1 MVVSAQAEG
10 TGVKWVEGTHTC
22 WGIALLLFTTCLF
35 FWGIWSLPLS
45 DPDAGMYADIGTRM
59 AASGDWMTPRFNGL
73 RYLEKPPLLYWLIA
87 LIYRLTGPSE
97 WGAHLWPAIAG
108 VAGVAMTYVLGRELF
123 GTSVGILSG
132 LALATSIGYFAFAKV
147 VSTDLLFVAFL
158 SLALFAF
165 WRWYRSHEGGWRLL
179 LYGGM
184 GLAVMTKGVI
194 GLLLPGLIIASFLA
208 LTRDLLS
215 VKRLGL
221 WWGVPLVMAIAL
233 PWHLGVAL
241 LHEEF
246 FGFYVIDNHVLRFLG
261 QRAFVEDDVPLSFL
275 GFLAATLML
284 FIPWS
289 LCLPAALRDSARK
302 FRESTPEG
310 QSLVYLF
317 LWGGLIIF
325 FFALSPLKLEHYGL
339 PAFPALAVLVGKYWG
354 DRLQAVQKPSVWLLM
369 PLIAL
374 TLPSLLMATRAVP
387 LDNFVE
393 AMFSTD
399 VYSRMVQAQGQSY
412 AMPLVDELVP
422 LFQGGGIVLFCGA
435 VATLVFAMRRDDRL
449 ALGGFALMAVILL
462 GVVGKMQVLA
472 SEYRSVKP
480 LVVRVQERLGP
491 TDLLIHEGPLENSA
505 GLTFYTGRQIHVVD
519 GRRGDLH
526 FGSRFPEAQGLFLNG
541 EELARRWHEP
551 GRIFFVTDRPIDQ
564 SALRLIPPQAR
575 LLIGHEGRRWLF
587 TNRPE

>member
-1 MVVSAQAEG
+1 M
-10 TGVKWVEGTHTC
+10 GVKWVGATHV
-22 WGIALLLFTTCLF
+22 GGGVVLVLLATCLF
-35 FWGIWSLPLS
+35 LWGIWSLPLS

-59 AASGDWMTPRFNGL
+59 AVSGDWLTPRFNGL

-108 VAGVAMTYVLGRELF
+108 IAGVAMIYMLGREMF
-123 GTSVGILSG
+123 GARVGLLSG
-132 LALATSIGYFAFAKV
+132 LVLATSMGYFVYAKV
-147 VSTDLLFVAFL
+147 VSTDLLFVCFL
-158 SLALFAF
+158 SLTLFAF
-165 WRWYRSHEGGWRLL
+165 YRWYRSHESGWRLL
-179 LYGGM
+179 LYVGI

-194 GLLLPGLIIASFLA
+194 GILLPGLILMSFLA
-208 LTRDLLS
+208 LTRDLLT

-221 WWGVPLVMAIAL
+221 WWGIPLILAIAL
-233 PWHLGVAL
+233 PWHLSVAL
-241 LHEEF
+241 LHEDF
-246 FGFYVIDNHVLRFLG
+246 FSFYVIDNHVLRFLG

-275 GFLAATLML
+275 AFLAATFML
-284 FIPWS
+284 FGPWS

-302 FRESTPEG
+302 VREATPEG
-310 QSLVYLF
+310 KSLVYLL
-317 LWGGLIIF
+317 LWGGLIVF

-339 PAFPALAVLVGKYWG
+339 PAFPALAALVGKYWG
-354 DRLQAVQKPSVWLLM
+354 DRLQAVQRPSIWWLI

-374 TLPSLLMATRAVP
+374 MLASLLLATRAVP

-422 LFQGGGIVLFCGA
+422 LFQGAGIMLFCGA
-435 VATLVFAMRRDDRL
+435 VATLAFAACRNDRL
-449 ALGGFALMAVILL
+449 ALGCFALMAILL
-462 GVVGKMQVLA
+462 LGLVGKMQVLA

-480 LVVRVQERLGP
+480 LVAHILEHLGP
-491 TDLLIHEGPLENSA
+491 TDLLMHEGPLENSA

-519 GRRGDLH
+519 GWRGDLH
-526 FGSRFPEAQGLFLNG
+526 FGSRFPEAHGLFLDG
-541 EELARRWHEP
+541 EELSRRWQGP
-551 GRIFFVTDRPIDQ
+551 RRILLVTDRPVDQ

-575 LLIGHEGRRWLF
+575 HLIGHEGRRWLF
-587 TNRPE
+587 ANRPE

>member
-1 MVVSAQAEG
+1 
-10 TGVKWVEGTHTC
+10 VKWVGATHTC
-22 WGIALLLFTTCLF
+22 GGIALLLLTSWLF
-35 FWGIWSLPLS
+35 FWGIWALPLS

-59 AASGDWMTPRFNGL
+59 AASGDWVTPRFNGL

-87 LIYRLTGPSE
+87 LTYRLTGTSE

-108 VAGVAMTYVLGRELF
+108 VAGVAMTYMLGREMF
-123 GTSVGILSG
+123 GAGVGLLSG
-132 LALATSIGYFAFAKV
+132 VVLATSIGYFAFAKV

-158 SLALFAF
+158 SLALLAF
-165 WRWYRSHEGGWRLL
+165 WRWYRSRAGGWRLL
-179 LYGGM
+179 LYGSM

-208 LTRDLLS
+208 LTRDLRT

-221 WWGVPLVMAIAL
+221 WWGIPLVMAVAL

-241 LHEEF
+241 LHEDF

-284 FIPWS
+284 FVPWS
-289 LCLPAALRDSARK
+289 LCLPAALRDSARTC
-302 FRESTPEG
+302 REATPEG
-310 QSLVYLF
+310 NSLVYLL
-317 LWGGLIIF
+317 LWGGLIVF

-354 DRLQAVQKPSVWLLM
+354 DRLQAVQKPSVWLLT

-374 TLPSLLMATRAVP
+374 TLPSFVLATRAVA
-387 LDNFVE
+387 LDSFVE

-422 LFQGGGIVLFCGA
+422 LFQGGGVVLFCGA
-435 VATLVFAMRRDDRL
+435 VATLVFAVRGHDRL
-449 ALGGFALMAVILL
+449 ALGCFAVMAVILL
-462 GVVGKMQVLA
+462 GLVGKMQVLA

-480 LVVRVQERLGP
+480 LVARIQGRLGP
-491 TDLLIHEGPLENSA
+491 TDLVIHEGPLENSA

-526 FGSRFPEAQGLFLNG
+526 FGSRFPEAQGLFLDG
-541 EELARRWHEP
+541 EELSRRWQGP
-551 GRIFFVTDRPIDQ
+551 GRIFFVTDRPVDQ

-575 LLIGHEGRRWLF
+575 HLIGHEGRRWLF